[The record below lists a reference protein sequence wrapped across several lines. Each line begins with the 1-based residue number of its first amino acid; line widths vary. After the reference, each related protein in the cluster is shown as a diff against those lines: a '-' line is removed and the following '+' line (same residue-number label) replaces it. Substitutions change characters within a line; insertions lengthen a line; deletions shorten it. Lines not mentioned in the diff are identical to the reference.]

1 MPGSESALFWLPTL
15 AVLAVGL
22 VGLLAI
28 RIQPENPARARWL
41 LILLI
46 VVFVATATS
55 AWEQSARRETAARLD
70 QVWTRL
76 GDVKGL
82 PPLPAGTSP
91 DKTVEAVAGAIEA
104 LNARIT
110 ELDGQVAALKE
121 KAKTRE
127 IPPDNA
133 AKLVDALREA
143 GSHRVVVSCVP
154 DDVEA
159 FAYAN
164 QFASLLR
171 QAGWDALGPETTTIF
186 GETPGMGISLY
197 VRGTN
202 ATPEGAK
209 LLLDAFTK
217 FNIPYQSGIMPS
229 AVIPD
234 PATVE
239 LFVGHKP

>member
-1 MPGSESALFWLPTL
+1 MPGSDTLLFWLPPL

-22 VGLLAI
+22 IGLLAI
-28 RIQPENPARARWL
+28 RVQPENPARGRWL
-41 LILLI
+41 RILLI
-46 VVFVATATS
+46 VAFAAVGLS
-55 AWEQSARRETAARLD
+55 AWEQSARRTTAARLD

-91 DKTVEAVAGAIEA
+91 DKTVEAIAGAIEA

-110 ELDGQVAALKE
+110 ELDGEVVALKE
-121 KAKTRE
+121 KAKTRQ
-127 IPPDNA
+127 IPPDSVP
-133 AKLVDALREA
+133 KLVDALREA

-164 QFASLLR
+164 QFATLLK

-202 ATPEGAK
+202 ATPEAAK

-229 AVIPD
+229 AAIPD